1 MALTANR
8 DVDRY
13 VDQELR
19 SLPVKGGS
27 HVFKGAFVGLNGGCA
42 RGLLAGDL
50 FVGVAYEEV
59 DNSAGSDGALSV
71 RVFTIGDFEH
81 VLASASRV
89 NNRSPVFASDD
100 GTLTMTAAG
109 NSFVGH
115 QIDVPATNRI
125 VLRIQ
130 ATPTPLAGGTMTG
143 ELVSVGLRH
152 SFVAKDATGGNVS
165 LAASELGG
173 VVGINNGTSGRSVQ
187 LPAVTAGDVGKWV
200 TLIKVAGATGAIT
213 VLPEATG
220 TIDSG
225 ASNAEMDAIYDSIT
239 LTCIGAKAWS
249 VTAKRIS

>member
-19 SLPVKGGS
+19 TLPVKGGS
-27 HVFKGAFVGLNGGCA
+27 HIFKGAFVGLSGGYA
-42 RGLLAGDL
+42 RGLTAGDP

-71 RVFTIGDFEH
+71 RVFTMGDFEH
-81 VLASASRV
+81 ALTSASRA

-109 NSFVGH
+109 NSFVGY

-125 VLRIQ
+125 VLRLQ

-143 ELVSVGLRH
+143 ELVSAGLKH
-152 SFVAKDATGGNVS
+152 AFVSKDATSGNVS

-173 VVGINNGTSGRSVQ
+173 VVGVNNGTSARSVQ

-225 ASNAEMDAIYDSIT
+225 ANNAEMDAIYDSIT